1 MAGDLIALFLPL
13 GQNSH
18 LKGAELLCWRGTQG
32 MLAHLFPAEEL
43 VAHPWTLG
51 SWHVAEGAPLS
62 WEAQSLYLLRVT

>member
-32 MLAHLFPAEEL
+32 MLAHLFPAEDL
-43 VAHPWTLG
+43 VSNPWILG
-51 SWHVAEGAPLS
+51 SWHVAEDTPLS
-62 WEAQSLYLLRVT
+62 RRPRACTF

>member
-1 MAGDLIALFLPL
+1 MAGDLIVLFLPL

-32 MLAHLFPAEEL
+32 MLAHLFPAEDL
-43 VAHPWTLG
+43 VANPWTLG